1 MRVVVTGTSGQL
13 VTGLIERSAGTDV
26 DVVAVGRLELDL
38 ADAANG
44 MAALVGARPDVIVSA
59 AAYTAVDKAESEPD
73 LVQAI
78 NGVAPGL
85 LAQCAEQLGV
95 PIIHVSTDYVFNGSK
110 VDHYVESDPTD
121 PLGVYGRSKLA
132 GERAVAAATPNHAIL
147 RTAWVY
153 SPFGNN
159 FLKTMLRLAG
169 DRPQL
174 RVVGDQLGNP
184 TSALDLADAILHVAS
199 NLLAKPDDEAMRG
212 IFHSVGRGEAS
223 WAKFA
228 TEILAASKA
237 LGGPWAEVIAIPA
250 SEYPTLVR
258 RPANSRLATDR
269 LADIHGVRFPDWQV
283 STRATVRRLVP

>member
-1 MRVVVTGTSGQL
+1 MPLLNAMQKQQSLPRLQNSREPARGAH
-13 VTGLIERSAGTDV
+13 RSASAEPGFSPAPT
-26 DVVAVGRLELDL
+26 
-38 ADAANG
+38 AAQLPTRN
-44 MAALVGARPDVIVSA
+44 P
-59 AAYTAVDKAESEPD
+59 E
-73 LVQAI
+73 
-78 NGVAPGL
+78 APL
-85 LAQCAEQLGV
+85 
-95 PIIHVSTDYVFNGSK
+95 F
-110 VDHYVESDPTD
+110 
-121 PLGVYGRSKLA
+121 
-132 GERAVAAATPNHAIL
+132 
-147 RTAWVY
+147 
-153 SPFGNN
+153 
-159 FLKTMLRLAG
+159 
-169 DRPQL
+169 
-174 RVVGDQLGNP
+174 VVGDQLGNP

-250 SEYPTLVR
+250 SEYPTPVR